1 MFNNFNNKEH
11 DPSSGRAILRDIIP
25 KARKQKGPPPQAP
38 AKIPVSKKSPSLYW
52 SAGAVLVFTL
62 AVFLLDNFSYA
73 LVTITP
79 RQEFVEINSGLRASS
94 GGLSDLPLEVI
105 TFEEIISKT
114 GAAATLKKIEE
125 RSRGRVVIFN
135 AFSSAPQKLVAGTR
149 LEAPGGRI
157 YRLTSEVTVPGAKVE
172 DGKIVPQGTEVEMAA
187 DRAGEEYNLGLSDF
201 TIPGFKGT
209 PKFEKF
215 YGRSQTELTG
225 GFVGTAPVVSDADV
239 KNLTAAAQN
248 EFASALESKIK
259 TDLPE
264 GVFMPEGAWELKTAV
279 ESVAPPVGARGEQV
293 TVKVKGTLKALA
305 VRERDFF
312 GFLGRSYLSVRSP
325 EEISIVNFSELSVRA
340 AGKDFE
346 AKTLNLS
353 VKGRAHFVWEFD
365 EENLKNDLIAAGDRQ
380 TAFTNYG
387 AIERAQIE
395 FKPFFWRIFPKDP
408 SRIRVE
414 KILKTP

>member
-38 AKIPVSKKSPSLYW
+38 AKIPVFKKPPSLYW

-149 LEAPGGRI
+149 LETPGGRI
-157 YRLTSEVTVPGAKVE
+157 YRLTSEVTVPGAK
-172 DGKIVPQGTEVEMAA
+172 D
-187 DRAGEEYNLGLSDF
+187 S
-201 TIPGFKGT
+201 
-209 PKFEKF
+209 
-215 YGRSQTELTG
+215 
-225 GFVGTAPVVSDADV
+225 
-239 KNLTAAAQN
+239 
-248 EFASALESKIK
+248 
-259 TDLPE
+259 
-264 GVFMPEGAWELKTAV
+264 
-279 ESVAPPVGARGEQV
+279 
-293 TVKVKGTLKALA
+293 
-305 VRERDFF
+305 
-312 GFLGRSYLSVRSP
+312 
-325 EEISIVNFSELSVRA
+325 
-340 AGKDFE
+340 
-346 AKTLNLS
+346 
-353 VKGRAHFVWEFD
+353 
-365 EENLKNDLIAAGDRQ
+365 
-380 TAFTNYG
+380 
-387 AIERAQIE
+387 
-395 FKPFFWRIFPKDP
+395 
-408 SRIRVE
+408 
-414 KILKTP
+414 